1 MKILVTGGAGFI
13 GTNLIKRLLK
23 DGHEVTSIDNYST
36 GKKENHQEGCEYHDF
51 DLSSSHT
58 LDKEGDYLEDGTWAY
73 GDESYPANRWNPR
86 LNHIHGHG
94 DDKYDVIFHL
104 AALARIQPSL
114 KDPHKTIFNNFV
126 STLNILE
133 YGRKNDIKVVCA
145 GSSSVHG
152 GAYTNPYTFTKW
164 QGDKLCHMYSEVFNF
179 PVNVCRFYNVYGPHH
194 LTEGEYCTV
203 VGIFERQYKN
213 GEPLTITWDGEQRR
227 DFTHVDDIVDGLIL
241 TSESS
246 NWGLTLELGRG
257 KNHSIN
263 DLVDMFGKDYPREY
277 IDKRPGEMRSTLCDL
292 GLAYSA
298 VGYQPKINI
307 EDYIRSFEL
316 TEGEKFLN
324 QRNLI

>member
-1 MKILVTGGAGFI
+1 MKMLVTGGAGFI

-23 DGHEVTSIDNYST
+23 DGHEVVSVDNYST
-36 GKKENHQEGCEYHDF
+36 GDKKNHQEGCTYHDF

-58 LDKEGDYLEDGTWAY
+58 LGIYVDHG
-73 GDESYPANRWNPR
+73 SYPRWR
-86 LNHIHGHG
+86 
-94 DDKYDVIFHL
+94 DDEYDVIYHL
-104 AALARIQPSL
+104 GALARIQPSL

-152 GAYTNPYTFTKW
+152 GAYANPYTFTKW
-164 QGDKLCHMYSEVFNF
+164 QGDKLCHMYSEVFNS

-213 GEPLTITWDGEQRR
+213 GETLTITWDGEQRR

-241 TSESS
+241 TSECKS
-246 NWGLTLELGRG
+246 WGLTIELGRG

-263 DLVDMFGKDYPREY
+263 ELVDMFGEDYPREY

-298 VGYQPKINI
+298 VGYQPKRNI
-307 EDYIRSFEL
+307 ENYIQDFVE
-316 TEGEKFLN
+316 TERFLN
-324 QRNLI
+324 E